1 MPLLKKEIVNNF
13 MESFNKLDLEKKEL
27 KKAGGLKG
35 EIKVKKARELT

>member
-1 MPLLKKEIVNNF
+1 MPLLKKEIVSNF
-13 MESFNKLDLEKKEL
+13 MESFNKLDLEKEL